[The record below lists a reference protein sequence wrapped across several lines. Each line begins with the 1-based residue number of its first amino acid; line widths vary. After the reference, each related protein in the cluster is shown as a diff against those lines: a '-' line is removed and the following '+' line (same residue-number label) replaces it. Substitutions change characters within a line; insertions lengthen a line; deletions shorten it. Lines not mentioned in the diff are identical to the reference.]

1 MIKLIRRTILVNI
14 NDAKTQEETAIL
26 NVKFDDF
33 IVACL
38 VLDAV
43 LHSLLELLLVVIY
56 LKVLFEVKNS
66 FIIKTFIRFEI

>member
-26 NVKFDDF
+26 NFKFDDF

-43 LHSLLELLLVVIY
+43 LHSLPELLLIIIY
-56 LKVLFEVKNS
+56 LKVLF
-66 FIIKTFIRFEI
+66 

>member
-33 IVACL
+33 IV
-38 VLDAV
+38 
-43 LHSLLELLLVVIY
+43 
-56 LKVLFEVKNS
+56 FEVKNS